1 MERKE
6 IAMNIIRTVA
16 FALMGL
22 LTFLPITAHAQS
34 LYIDPPH
41 QHIANRPWNGV
52 EILTLTLSVD
62 GGIASSVAWGTTIT
76 LADTNTLQFVQNFGG
91 NGKPFHST
99 NSFFDR
105 DLSPLYAANSGTL
118 SLNFVNFTP
127 GATLGHDGPV
137 TLGQFQVRV
146 LQEPNFRDDFPFGGR
161 INLAGLEVP
170 PFGSAVQD
178 EFGNNLLDAAFG
190 ASVSSRPPSPE
201 PSSWLVMVGGI
212 GMCLMLRRR
221 GCKTHDRRAR

>member
-1 MERKE
+1 MKSFKTILRE
-6 IAMNIIRTVA
+6 ITCLLALLPVA
-16 FALMGL
+16 GG
-22 LTFLPITAHAQS
+22 AQT

-41 QHIANRPWNGV
+41 RHIANRPWNGV
-52 EILTLTLSVD
+52 EILTLSLMVD

-91 NGKPFHST
+91 AGKPFRST
-99 NSFFDR
+99 NPFFER
-105 DLSPLYAANSGTL
+105 DLSPQYAANSGTL

-127 GATLGHDGPV
+127 GATLGDDDLV

-146 LQEPNFRDDFPFGGR
+146 LQEPNYPDDFPFGGR

-178 EFGNNLLDAAFG
+178 EFGNNLLVAAFG
-190 ASVSSRPPSPE
+190 ASVTSRPPTPE
-201 PSSWLVMVGGI
+201 PSTWLTMISGI
-212 GMCLMLRRR
+212 TMGLLILHRRR
-221 GCKTHDRRAR
+221 AGYCK